1 MPRRTDMLNRIADA
15 ALSLSCTAM
24 RLSPAEAELAR
35 MALASLGMA
44 IAAAFAVR
52 CPVGMAALD

>member
-1 MPRRTDMLNRIADA
+1 MTRRTVMLNRIADT

-35 MALASLGMA
+35 MALASLA
-44 IAAAFAVR
+44 TAVAASFAVR
-52 CPVGMAALD
+52 RPAGIAALD